1 MRLDMLFIRCFQE
14 RITKTFL
21 VAPST
26 PFEYYSLDYR
36 VLRRFAKHNSTGEII
51 PEELVMQGARKM
63 FAATDLQRQNFYA
76 AVGQTFFGEQP
87 TPPTSSIVADL
98 KREYTSWKH
107 VEGTHWHTRYNH
119 LVNYGAGYYSYL
131 YAKCFAATI
140 WLKLCEED
148 PLSLATGS
156 ALRLKLL
163 QYGGAKEAADLL
175 NGLVGGGGGGDGGII
190 VRDCD
195 GGGKVPHTTCL
206 CTEMNTLRNQSMN
219 VV

>member
-14 RITKTFL
+14 R
-21 VAPST
+21 
-26 PFEYYSLDYR
+26 YYSLDYR

-63 FAATDLQRQNFYA
+63 FAATDLQRQINVLFLLA
-76 AVGQTFFGEQP
+76 
-87 TPPTSSIVADL
+87 
-98 KREYTSWKH
+98 H
-107 VEGTHWHTRYNH
+107 
-119 LVNYGAGYYSYL
+119 AGYYSYL

-175 NGLVGGGGGGDGGII
+175 NGLVGGGGGGDGGIF
-190 VRDCD
+190 VRNCD
-195 GGGKVPHTTCL
+195 GGGKKVVCGVASDRQPRPLSCHLRAEGANLLSTQVARARRTKL
-206 CTEMNTLRNQSMN
+206 PSSMTEF
-219 VV
+219 

>member
-51 PEELVMQGARKM
+51 PKELVMQGARKM

-87 TPPTSSIVADL
+87 TPPTSSFVADL

-107 VEGTHWHTRYNH
+107 VEGTHLHTRYNH

-131 YAKCFAATI
+131 YAKVVCGVVS
-140 WLKLCEED
+140 D
-148 PLSLATGS
+148 RQPRPLSCH
-156 ALRLKLL
+156 LRAEGANLLSTQVARARRTKLPSSL
-163 QYGGAKEAADLL
+163 
-175 NGLVGGGGGGDGGII
+175 
-190 VRDCD
+190 
-195 GGGKVPHTTCL
+195 
-206 CTEMNTLRNQSMN
+206 TEF
-219 VV
+219 